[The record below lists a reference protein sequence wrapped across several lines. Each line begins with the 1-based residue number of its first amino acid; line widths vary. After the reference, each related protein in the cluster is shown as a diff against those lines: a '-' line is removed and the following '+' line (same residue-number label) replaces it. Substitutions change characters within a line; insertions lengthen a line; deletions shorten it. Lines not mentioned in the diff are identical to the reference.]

1 MDKFLIG
8 QNLSHKNNQMNVTRF
23 LKRYLI
29 WLALLSIPFWNY
41 FNVVFSQMNVPEE
54 ESVATGTVIIV
65 FIGAFIGRY
74 LAMNTFRKTTEFPY
88 YAALAWVAIFLVDLF
103 FILILMKIKF
113 KDDGIGV
120 FLFAIG
126 FLIMSVLC
134 GFVIK
139 ATTIIIGN
147 NSRETERIILKS
159 ENELK
164 LLQSQLSPHFLF
176 NTLNNLYSLSLIK
189 DDKLPGLLL
198 KLSELL
204 RYSVYQTGDAFV
216 PLTDELAYIK
226 NYIEFEKI
234 RLDSRLSLNVNLE
247 ENPEIK
253 IAPMLLIVFIENA
266 FKHSKNTS
274 SDKIMVDIK
283 LKIWENSILFS
294 VSNSY
299 EKEKQNTLNKSSGLG
314 LENAKRRLELLYPN
328 RYDLKIED
336 DGQMYKLMLQLK

>member
-1 MDKFLIG
+1 M
-8 QNLSHKNNQMNVTRF
+8 LSL
-23 LKRYLI
+23 LKKHGV
-29 WLALLSIPFWNY
+29 WLVILSIPLWSI
-41 FNVVFSQMNVPEE
+41 FNAIFSRTHISEE
-54 ESVATGTVIIV
+54 ESVATGTVLLFYFGLYVGLTISELNYKKATSFPKRTSFLIIALI
-65 FIGAFIGRY
+65 FFAFIFFSF
-74 LAMNTFRKTTEFPY
+74 LIRKSIYNPSD
-88 YAALAWVAIFLVDLF
+88 VSVVI
-103 FILILMKIKF
+103 ILIFTVLILAISFGFAANM
-113 KDDGIGV
+113 
-120 FLFAIG
+120 FLTITQNRWNFSEA
-126 FLIMSVLC
+126 
-134 GFVIK
+134 K
-139 ATTIIIGN
+139 ALV
-147 NSRETERIILKS
+147 SQS
-159 ENELK
+159 ELQ